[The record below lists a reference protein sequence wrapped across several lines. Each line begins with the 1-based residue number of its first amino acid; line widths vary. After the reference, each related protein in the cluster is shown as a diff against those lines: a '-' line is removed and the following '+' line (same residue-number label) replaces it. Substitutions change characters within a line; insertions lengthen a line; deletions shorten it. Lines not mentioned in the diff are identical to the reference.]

1 MFHGIFFRKNNLLS
15 NIHEDIIDGSN
26 KILNVN
32 PENKVIKTV
41 CDYDS
46 GYWLAQAIEKN
57 SKESICSYKDFTIV
71 GWIKLYNRE
80 ELISKLEINPIPNI
94 SDAELILYI
103 YEKYA
108 NETPEHLHGDYSF
121 AIFNN
126 TNKELFCV
134 RDHMGT
140 RPFYYYLDD
149 NVFIFSSSQV
159 IFNYLDI
166 LNISASEEW
175 ICRVLAGGTNMNFE
189 KTAYNEVFKI
199 PPAHYLSISKEDFL
213 KKKYFEFSTKKIN
226 LSSENEY
233 FQIYEEKVKKAILE
247 RFINNNHNI
256 GSEISGG
263 IDSSTVT
270 SYIAK
275 YFDQPINNLFTYG
288 FTRLDQEPEY
298 ALLVNQFYNLPNAFI
313 CSGNSNIKNKNP
325 LDILGAPVEHGN
337 ATGHEIF
344 YLNAS
349 KDGVR
354 SLFSG
359 FGGDEFVTSIHGDLV
374 RFEFL
379 KDKRYKDLFKTFGG
393 NIITKPLRIL
403 KFLVQNN
410 AKRGKKSFRMLN
422 AFKSRWP
429 HFLVKEDFIKRHN
442 LKQRYFEVGNFD
454 NGFLDFDKFT
464 LEKRWVSFVPTR
476 MDNCS
481 SIASAYGIDYYWP
494 LLDVRLI
501 QFFLST
507 PNTLKI
513 HKGFGRYLHRK
524 SVEDIVPKKIIWK
537 KSKYM
542 GEPFLDKRNNEPDME
557 LDNKLHPD
565 LVNIINIEKLH
576 SQLEKLKTLD
586 NANKEIKMTI
596 ERNISNIKN
605 IDEWL
610 KYFNLRIK

>member
-1 MFHGIFFRKNNLLS
+1 MFHGIFFRTNNLLGD
-15 NIHEDIIDGSN
+15 IQEDIIDGSN
-26 KILNVN
+26 KILNTN
-32 PENKVIKTV
+32 PENKTITTLY
-41 CDYDS
+41 DYES
-46 GYWLAQAIEKN
+46 GYWLSQAIEKN
-57 SKESICSYKDFTIV
+57 SRELIYSYKNFTIV

-80 ELISKLEINPIPNI
+80 ELITKLEISPPLNT
-94 SDAELILYI
+94 SDAELILYT
-103 YEKYA
+103 YEKYVDD
-108 NETPEHLHGDYSF
+108 TPEHLHGDYSF
-121 AIFNN
+121 AIFDNN
-126 TNKELFCV
+126 NKKLLCV

-175 ICRVLAGGTNMNFE
+175 ICRVLDGGTNMNFE

-199 PPAHYLSISKEDFL
+199 PPAHYLNISKENFL

-226 LSSENEY
+226 LNANDDY
-233 FQIYEEKVKKAILE
+233 FKIYEEKVKKAILE
-247 RFINNNHNI
+247 RFINSNHNI

-298 ALLVNQFYNLPNAFI
+298 ALLVNQFYKLPNAFI

-349 KDGVR
+349 GDGVR

-374 RFEFL
+374 KFELL
-379 KDKRYKDLFKTFGG
+379 KDRRYKDLFKTFGG

-410 AKRGKKSFRMLN
+410 AKRGKKSFGMLN

-429 HFLVKEDFIKRHN
+429 YFLVKDDFIEKHD
-442 LKQRYFEVGNFD
+442 LKQRYFEVGSFD
-454 NGFLDFDKFT
+454 NGFSSFDKFT

-481 SIASAYGIDYYWP
+481 LMAAAYGIDYYWP
-494 LLDVRLI
+494 LLDVHLI

-524 SVEDIVPKKIIWK
+524 SVEDTVPKKIIWK

-542 GEPFLDKRNNEPDME
+542 GEPFLDKRNNEADIE
-557 LDNKLHPD
+557 FDNNLHPD
-565 LVNIINIEKLH
+565 LINIINIEKLH

-586 NANKEIKMTI
+586 NAKKEIKMTI
-596 ERNISNIKN
+596 SRNISNIKN